1 MENIRNSFFIKNVFF
16 SLTILLLFLSLF
28 IKFIEKKNYNIVY
41 ETSNINS
48 FNNYE
53 NFKNNTLYF
62 KNSPKEKISKVFVE
76 FKGNLFS
83 ITAYY
88 SDFIKI
94 FDGNKVVRDVN
105 NNSSIRTGFYETS
118 FKTPIDINE
127 LKIKF
132 EGKKFEIS
140 KIILFKLES
149 TVKISL
155 IDKIFN
161 QSNIFELSYIFQSL
175 VIWLYF
181 IFFFFVI
188 KLISEKI
195 FKNSIDAIYII
206 PIYIVKFFYNF
217 R

>member
-105 NNSSIRTGFYETS
+105 NNSSIRTGFY
-118 FKTPIDINE
+118 
-127 LKIKF
+127 
-132 EGKKFEIS
+132 
-140 KIILFKLES
+140 
-149 TVKISL
+149 
-155 IDKIFN
+155 
-161 QSNIFELSYIFQSL
+161 
-175 VIWLYF
+175 
-181 IFFFFVI
+181 
-188 KLISEKI
+188 
-195 FKNSIDAIYII
+195 
-206 PIYIVKFFYNF
+206 
-217 R
+217 